1 VERHVLSILVE
12 NQAGVLS
19 RVAGLFTR
27 RGYNIDSL
35 TVGETTDSKIS
46 RMTIVVRGD
55 EYILEQIRKQLNKL
69 IDVIEIVQLMPENS
83 VYRELAIIKVKAD
96 TINRAEIF
104 ETVNI
109 FRGKIIDI
117 ASGSV
122 IVEATGDEKKISALI
137 EILTPYGIKEL
148 VRTGLTALE
157 RGNKDINQKNKYTEV
172 I

>member
-1 VERHVLSILVE
+1 MEKHVLSILVE

-35 TVGETTDSKIS
+35 TVGETADSTIS

-69 IDVIEIVQLMPENS
+69 IDVIEITLLAPEDS
-83 VYRELAIIKVKAD
+83 VFREIALIKVKAD
-96 TINRAEIF
+96 SNSRSEIF

-117 ASGSV
+117 ASDAV
-122 IVEATGDEKKISALI
+122 IIEVTGDDRKITALI
-137 EILTPYGIKEL
+137 DILQAYEIIEL
-148 VRTGLTALE
+148 VRTGLTALP
-157 RGNKDINQKNKYTEV
+157 RGAKQIK
-172 I
+172 

>member
-1 VERHVLSILVE
+1 MERHVLSILVE